1 VNHQWQFPSFSQV
14 AMDHFFTQ
22 EPPGTS
28 EKGPG
33 EHAAGSRLPAGS
45 PALPSDA
52 FALVEVSRERPSFEH
67 TYLTPTGDFT
77 KTIEIRDRM
86 L

>member
-1 VNHQWQFPSFSQV
+1 MYVYVCLCSTTYMHSCESSMAISIIFPGSHGS
-14 AMDHFFTQ
+14 FFTQ

-52 FALVEVSRERPSFEH
+52 FALVEVSRDRPSFEQ
-67 TYLTPTGDFT
+67 TS
-77 KTIEIRDRM
+77 
-86 L
+86 

>member
-1 VNHQWQFPSFSQV
+1 MSMYVYVVQHICIPVNHQWQFPSFFQV

-52 FALVEVSRERPSFEH
+52 FALVEVSRDRPSFEQ
-67 TYLTPTGDFT
+67 TS
-77 KTIEIRDRM
+77 
-86 L
+86 